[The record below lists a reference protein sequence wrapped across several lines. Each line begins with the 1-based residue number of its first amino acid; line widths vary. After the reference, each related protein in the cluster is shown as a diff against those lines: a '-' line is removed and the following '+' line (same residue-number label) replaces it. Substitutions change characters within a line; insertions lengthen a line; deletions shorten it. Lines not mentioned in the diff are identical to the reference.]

1 MLQAL
6 EVALVGGR
14 FAVVGLVAVGGA
26 FAPLVAGVK
35 RKVGKKRVEQ
45 VEVAPLEVGGAR
57 VGAVYEDGKL
67 VGVLEG
73 VDRV

>member
-1 MLQAL
+1 MWQAL
-6 EVALVGGR
+6 EVAMVGGR
-14 FAVVGLVAVGGA
+14 FAMVGLVAFGGA
-26 FAPLVAGVK
+26 FAPLVGGVRRKLVAK
-35 RKVGKKRVEQ
+35 RPEH
-45 VEVAPLEVGGAR
+45 VEVAPLEVNGAR